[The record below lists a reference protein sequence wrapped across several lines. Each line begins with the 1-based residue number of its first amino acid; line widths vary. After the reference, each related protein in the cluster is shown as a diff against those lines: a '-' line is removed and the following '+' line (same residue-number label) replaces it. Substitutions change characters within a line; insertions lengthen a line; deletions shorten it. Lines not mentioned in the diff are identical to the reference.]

1 MVYLMSLFLYF
12 NSVKGMN
19 AWYLFELG
27 YKKRKKKK
35 GYIFPYKG
43 KDRKCT
49 ARIRLSMKGFI

>member
-27 YKKRKKKK
+27 NKKWKKKK
-35 GYIFPYKG
+35 ATFFFIK
-43 KDRKCT
+43 
-49 ARIRLSMKGFI
+49 ARTENVPLG